1 MKKITISISPV
12 GDVKVETK
20 GFPGSTCKA
29 ETAEFEK
36 SLGKKTADVPT
47 GEAYS
52 VETLYSV
59 NRG

>member
-1 MKKITISISPV
+1 MQKIEITISV
-12 GDVKVETK
+12 TGDVKVQTK
-20 GFPGSTCKA
+20 GFSGSSCKT

-36 SLGKKTADVPT
+36 SLGKKTSDTPT

-52 VETLYSV
+52 VEKLYSV